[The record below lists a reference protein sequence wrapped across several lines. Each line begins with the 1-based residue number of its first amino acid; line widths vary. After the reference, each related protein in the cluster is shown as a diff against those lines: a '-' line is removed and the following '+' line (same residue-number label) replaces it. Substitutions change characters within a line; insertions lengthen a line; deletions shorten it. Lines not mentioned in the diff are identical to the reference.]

1 MHGRMDDVELMT
13 AITAGRQD
21 ALRVLFD
28 RHGPWLTARLQ
39 RRWSDAGLVDEAIQ
53 DTFLAVWRH
62 PEGFDSDR
70 GSVGAWLWGIAV
82 RRLIDQLRRRSRTA
96 VVTARLHAV
105 PSDRSAEDEALS
117 VELGDI
123 GDALDRLSPEL
134 QNVLRATVIDG
145 LTTTEAA
152 VLLDIPV
159 GTVKTRLMRARR
171 ELREVI
177 A

>member
-1 MHGRMDDVELMT
+1 MHGRMDDLELMA
-13 AITAGRQD
+13 AIRAGRQD
-21 ALRVLFD
+21 ALRVLFE
-28 RHGPWLTARLQ
+28 RHAPWLTARLH
-39 RRWSDAGLVDEAIQ
+39 RRWNDPGLVDEAIQ
-53 DTFLAVWRH
+53 DTFLAVWRR
-62 PEGFDSDR
+62 PGGFDPDR

-82 RRLIDQLRRRSRTA
+82 RRLIDQLRRRSRTTA
-96 VVTARLHAV
+96 TTARLRAM
-105 PSDRSAEDEALS
+105 PPDRSAEDEALS
-117 VELGDI
+117 VDLGDV

-134 QNVLRATVIDG
+134 QNVLRATVLDG
-145 LTTTEAA
+145 LTTSEAA